1 MDTKALAK
9 EKPLF
14 VYYYVDPI
22 ADPMDDNYKF
32 SRKFELGVLQEQ
44 VVEILNKNFTC
55 LKVVLPA
62 EADMKKVQN
71 QARIEIWSPTKEMV
85 GRITVDQDSLLNKSP
100 FVSFLKVRIAKSEK
114 LVKTEIARIEKA
126 RKDREK
132 KQEEKETAKND

>member
-1 MDTKALAK
+1 
-9 EKPLF
+9 
-14 VYYYVDPI
+14 
-22 ADPMDDNYKF
+22 MDDNYKF

-44 VVEILNKNFTC
+44 VVEVLNKNFTC

-100 FVSFLKVRIAKSEK
+100 FVSFLKVRVAKSDK

-126 RKDREK
+126 RKDRAK

>member
-32 SRKFELGVLQEQ
+32 SRKFELAVLQES
-44 VVEILNKNFTC
+44 VVETLNKYFVCT
-55 LKVVLPA
+55 KVVLPA
-62 EADMKKVQN
+62 EADMKKVEN

-85 GRITVDQDSLLNKSP
+85 GRITVDGDSLLNKSP
-100 FVSFLKVRIAKSEK
+100 FISFLKTRIAKSDN
-114 LVKTEIARIEKA
+114 LVKKEIARIEKL

-132 KQEEKETAKND
+132 KEAEKETAKND